1 MALAVEEQVLQ
12 VRGGGAVMSIQ
23 HRVTGLFRVNSGSA
37 QIGAIP

>member
-23 HRVTGLFRVNSGSA
+23 HRVTGLFPCKFG
-37 QIGAIP
+37 